1 MTQQKSRSSATTTL
15 RALAMM
21 IRPVNCLMMGFAV
34 VVGEVAILGGIPTP
48 NQLVLGFSV
57 SFLLTASS
65 MIHNDVIDLEIDR
78 INAPQR
84 PLPSGMVSRERALIA
99 SAFFG
104 ITGILAALPLSWIA
118 ALIAILTFASSYAYN
133 TKGKRLGIVG
143 NVMVAFCI
151 AMPFLFGGIV
161 VLSTI
166 NVTVAAFFLL
176 AFLSNIGREVT
187 KGIADV
193 EGDRTKGIMTV
204 AVSSGEKK
212 ASRLAAAFYI
222 LPVMITPLPYL
233 LGNLGMLY
241 LVIVA
246 AVDAGFIYSSLSILR
261 SQTKGA
267 ALSVKRQVRYWM
279 LLAMVAFLL
288 GGIAK

>member
-1 MTQQKSRSSATTTL
+1 
-15 RALAMM
+15 MM
-21 IRPVNCLMMGFAV
+21 MRPVNCIMMGFAV
-34 VVGEVAILGGIPTP
+34 VVGEVAILGGMPTP
-48 NQLVLGFSV
+48 TQLALGFSV

-84 PLPSGMVSRERALIA
+84 PLPSGMVSKEKALIA
-99 SAFFG
+99 SAIFG
-104 ITGILAALPLSWIA
+104 ITGILAAAPLSWIA
-118 ALIAILTFASSYAYN
+118 MLIAILTFVSSYAYN
-133 TKGKRLGIVG
+133 TRGKRLGIVG

-151 AMPFLFGGIV
+151 AVPFLFGGIV
-161 VLSTI
+161 VL
-166 NVTVAAFFLL
+166 NAVDVTVAAFFLL

-204 AVSSGEKK
+204 AVSNGEKT

-222 LPVMITPLPYL
+222 LPVLITPLPYL
-233 LGNLGMLY
+233 LGNLGILY
-241 LVIVA
+241 AVVVA
-246 AVDAGFIYSSLSILR
+246 AVDAGFIYSSFSILR
-261 SQTKGA
+261 SQTKES

-279 LLAMVAFLL
+279 LLAMFAFLL